1 MVRTRPAL
9 RCLRYSLSQLP
20 TKAYSTSPAT
30 STIPISPFSPR
41 HLLSC
46 ADLSS
51 SELTTLIRTAHSH
64 KQSIK
69 SGSIPRSLL
78 GALAGKNVA
87 LMFNKRST
95 RTRVSTESA
104 VATLGGSSMFLGK
117 DDIQL
122 GVNESLYDTSVVIS
136 SMVSAIVARVAA
148 HADIADMAK
157 YSTVPVLNALSDDF
171 HPFQA
176 VTDHLTIFEAFE
188 SSRSPKRSATPSLG
202 LEGLKV
208 AWVGD
213 ANNVLFDMAIAAGKL
228 GVDMAVATP
237 QGYGIPS
244 SVRELIRQSGSDAST
259 QGSLSETEIPEE
271 AVKDADVIVT
281 DTWIS
286 MGQEAEKQK
295 RLTDFEGF
303 RVTSKLAQ
311 RGGAKQGW
319 KFMHCLP
326 RHQEEVANEVF
337 YNPARSLVFPE
348 AENRLWAM
356 IAILEAF
363 VVNKGRIQ

>member
-1 MVRTRPAL
+1 MAVTRTAFRSL
-9 RCLRYSLSQLP
+9 RCSSTLQKKP
-20 TKAYSTSPAT
+20 YSTTQPAFKRPT
-30 STIPISPFSPR
+30 SPFSPR

-51 SELTTLIRTAHSH
+51 AELATLIGKALSH

-69 SGSIPRSLL
+69 KSGFVPKSLL

-87 LMFNKRST
+87 IMFNKRST

-122 GVNESLYDTSVVIS
+122 GVNESLYDTALVIS
-136 SMVSAIVARVAA
+136 SMVSAIVARVATHTNVVDLA
-148 HADIADMAK
+148 M

-176 VTDHLTIFEAFE
+176 ITDHLTLFEAFE
-188 SSRSPKRSATPSLG
+188 SSRITARSRTPGLG
-202 LEGLKV
+202 LEGLKI

-213 ANNVLFDMAIAAGKL
+213 ANNVLFDLAIAAGKL
-228 GVDMAVATP
+228 GIDVAVAAP
-237 QGYGIPS
+237 EEYGMRS
-244 SVRELIRQSGSDAST
+244 EMRELIRQSGSDARI
-259 QGSLSETEIPEE
+259 QGSLSETQVPEE

-295 RLTDFEGF
+295 RLAAFKGF
-303 RVTSKLAQ
+303 QVTSELAR

-319 KFMHCLP
+319 KFLHCLP
-326 RHQEEVANEVF
+326 RHPEEVANEVF
-337 YNPARSLVFPE
+337 YNPARSLVFTE

-356 IAILEAF
+356 IAVLEAF
-363 VVNKGRIQ
+363 VVDKGRIL